1 MAGEGLLAG
10 RSTRR
15 PRRDGARVF
24 APPTILES
32 EGEDYERG
40 RRREIARKRDI
51 LAIEDDAYW
60 S

>member
-15 PRRDGARVF
+15 PRPDGARVF
-24 APPTILES
+24 AS

>member
-1 MAGEGLLAG
+1 MGGEGLLAG
-10 RSTRR
+10 PFDKAAAAGRR
-15 PRRDGARVF
+15 GRFRASDH
-24 APPTILES
+24 TES
-32 EGEDYERG
+32 ECEDYARG